1 MYYTIYKITN
11 EVNGK
16 IYIGAHKTKHLDDN
30 YMGSGKYLR
39 HAIEKHGIENFSKEI
54 LFVFDNSAEMYAKEA
69 ELVNE
74 EFIAEQNTYN
84 LKVGGFGGWDYIDST
99 KKDDPTRTREH
110 MKMMNAGAAVHPE
123 VKKRVAAQAHA
134 KYVELIAA
142 NGGKAW
148 WDHPMGF
155 LGKSHTEETKAKMRA
170 ALVDR
175 GQGEANSQFGTM
187 WITNGIE
194 NKKIKKSS
202 DIPEGWARGRK
213 MSASLEDVLQ
223 GAAGVC

>member
-1 MYYTIYKITN
+1 MEEFMYYTIYKITN

-16 IYIGAHKTKHLDDN
+16 IYIGSHKTKHLDDN
-30 YMGSGKYLR
+30 YMGSGKYLKR
-39 HAIEKHGIENFSKEI
+39 AIEKLGIENFSKEI
-54 LFVFDNSAEMYAKEA
+54 LFVFDNPAEMYAKEA

-74 EFIAEQNTYN
+74 EFIAERNTYN
-84 LKVGGFGGWDYIDST
+84 LKVGGFGGWDYINSI
-99 KKDDPTRTREH
+99 KKDGPQRSAEYMKTLREAQPLELKQQT
-110 MKMMNAGAAVHPE
+110 MAAN
-123 VKKRVAAQAHA
+123 RA

-148 WDHPMGF
+148 WDPPRGRGF

-170 ALVDR
+170 AAVDH

-213 MSASLEDVLQ
+213 MIKK
-223 GAAGVC
+223 